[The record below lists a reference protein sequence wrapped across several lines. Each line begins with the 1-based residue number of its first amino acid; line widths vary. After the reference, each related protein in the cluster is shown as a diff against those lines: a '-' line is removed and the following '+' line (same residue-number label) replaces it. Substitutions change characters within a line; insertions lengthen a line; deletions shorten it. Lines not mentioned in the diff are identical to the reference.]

1 MGMRCEFDLIN
12 DFGYPDILEDSD
24 YGVLVEVDYSE
35 GNDEFCRAFLQEIR
49 LHTPVDTGYLLST
62 IDVDFDDTYCECWTD
77 CEYAEYVEYGTIYQ
91 TAQPY
96 FEPAILYA
104 LNMAKPIWD
113 NILDEAIDALENEIE
128 ELAEEEEEE
137 VMATAMAGSGDA
149 GFFGNIIAIL
159 LMAIIMAFI
168 SFIGMVLKDL
178 LNPREEF
185 GSRSR
190 SHGSYDEGSV
200 LVYMPEIE
208 IY

>member
-35 GNDEFCRAFLQEIR
+35 GNDEFCRAFLQEIKLR
-49 LHTPVDTGYLLST
+49 TPVDTGYLLST
-62 IDVDFDDTYCECWTD
+62 IDVSFDDTYCECWTD

-113 NILDEAIDALENEIE
+113 NILDEAIGVFEDEIE
-128 ELAEEEEEE
+128 ELAAEEE
-137 VMATAMAGSGDA
+137 AMAAEKARAREA
-149 GFFGNIIAIL
+149 GFFGNIITTL
-159 LMAIIMAFI
+159 SMAIIMTFI
-168 SFIGMVLKDL
+168 SFIEVVLKDL

-185 GSRSR
+185 GSISR
-190 SHGSYDEGSV
+190 SHGLYDEGSG